1 MMIRSAKSEELD
13 VLMPIFEGAKAFMRE
28 AGNANQCLNGE
39 ECSDKKKTPY
49 ETTHTEFFRAGELY
63 YQVQHFRK

>member
-39 ECSDKKKTPY
+39 EYNDKKKTPY
-49 ETTHTEFFRAGELY
+49 EKFSYGVFACKRIA
-63 YQVQHFRK
+63 

>member
-39 ECSDKKKTPY
+39 ECSDKKKTQRV
-49 ETTHTEFFRAGELY
+49 EKVFRPAV
-63 YQVQHFRK
+63 QVFRTCKKF